1 MPEDQEQLTD
11 FLQAPDDPATDPL
24 LGLDQESTDSAS
36 EIFARRELLKVGTV
50 PEGDRIVGRNEEIK
64 SVANELR
71 HLAMGEPPNHVMI
84 YGKTGTGKSLVSRH
98 VVKRVIDSANARGI
112 NAGKVYVECKSKNTE
127 TRAARTLTQELNSRV
142 DELLDDGESTIRVPR
157 RGIGAGDYYEY
168 LWEILD
174 EYYDGIIVILDE
186 IDKHNDS
193 DDLLHELSR
202 AREADHTDAHIGIVA
217 ISNKIQYR
225 GRLNERVK
233 SSMRNKD
240 FIFEPYS
247 ASELVNIMEHRRDA
261 FQDGVLTE
269 GVIPKTA
276 DLAAQ
281 EHGDARKAIDVLRI
295 AGEVAENE
303 NADQILDC
311 HVEEAQTHAE
321 VDRLTDL
328 LKAHPPQ
335 AKFVLYSLVK
345 LTNANDRNAFSTS
358 DIYDRY
364 NLVARDVGV
373 DVLSFDRVYQ
383 ILKESAFLGV
393 TESQKIS
400 GGREGNYLD
409 HTLLRDPDV
418 VLTALLVNEDRLK
431 KLEGDFTP
439 PT

>member
-1 MPEDQEQLTD
+1 MTEDQERLTN

-24 LGLDQESTDSAS
+24 LGLDQDPAESAS
-36 EIFARRELLKVGTV
+36 RIFARRELLKVGTV
-50 PEGDRIVGRNEEIK
+50 PEGNRIVGRNEEIK
-64 SVANELR
+64 AVANELR
-71 HLAMGEPPNHVMI
+71 HLATGEPPNHVMI

-98 VVKRVIDSANARGI
+98 VVKRVIDSANARGVR
-112 NAGKVYVECKSKNTE
+112 AGKVYVECKSKNTE
-127 TRAARTLTQELNSRV
+127 TRTARIITQELNNAV
-142 DELLDDGESTIRVPR
+142 NETLDEGESKITVPR

-168 LWEILD
+168 LWEILE
-174 EYYDGIIVILDE
+174 EYYDGIIVVLDE

-193 DDLLHELSR
+193 DEILHELSR
-202 AREADHTDAHIGIVA
+202 AREASHTDTHIGIVA

-225 GRLNERVK
+225 GGLNERVK

-247 ASELVNIMEHRRDA
+247 ASELMDIMEHRRDA
-261 FQDGVLTE
+261 FQEGVLTE
-269 GVIPKTA
+269 DVIPKTA

-303 NADQILDC
+303 NAEQIIDR

-335 AKFVLYSLVK
+335 AKFVLYSLTK
-345 LTNANDRNAFSTS
+345 LTKSNNIQAFSTS
-358 DIYDRY
+358 DIYERY
-364 NLVARDVGV
+364 ELVARDVGV

-418 VLTALLVNEDRLK
+418 VLTALLFNEDRLK
-431 KLEGDFTP
+431 KLESDFTP
-439 PT
+439 LM